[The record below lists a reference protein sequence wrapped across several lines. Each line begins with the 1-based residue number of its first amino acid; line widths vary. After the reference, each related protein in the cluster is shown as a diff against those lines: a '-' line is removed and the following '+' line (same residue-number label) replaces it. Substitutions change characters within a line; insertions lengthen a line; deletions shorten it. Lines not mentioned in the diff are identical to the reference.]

1 MLRKLL
7 YIIATILGIIV
18 CAVIANVIVD
28 SLSASQY
35 VDMVSILCI
44 IGIAAYGIYDI
55 ALVVI
60 QKVLEEIM
68 SLNTSLPF
76 HFSKED
82 SKWIL

>member
-1 MLRKLL
+1 MEGDVMLRKLL

-18 CAVIANVIVD
+18 CAVIANVIID

-55 ALVVI
+55 ALVI
-60 QKVLEEIM
+60 RDTDVLNW
-68 SLNTSLPF
+68 LF
-76 HFSKED
+76 RKFWKR
-82 SKWIL
+82 

>member
-55 ALVVI
+55 ALVI
-60 QKVLEEIM
+60 RDTDA
-68 SLNTSLPF
+68 LNWLF
-76 HFSKED
+76 RKFWKR
-82 SKWIL
+82 

>member
-44 IGIAAYGIYDI
+44 IGIAVYGIYDI
-55 ALVVI
+55 ALVI
-60 QKVLEEIM
+60 RDTDVLNW
-68 SLNTSLPF
+68 LF
-76 HFSKED
+76 RKFWKR
-82 SKWIL
+82 

>member
-18 CAVIANVIVD
+18 CAVIADAIVD

-55 ALVVI
+55 ALVI
-60 QKVLEEIM
+60 RDTDVLNW
-68 SLNTSLPF
+68 LF
-76 HFSKED
+76 RKFWKR
-82 SKWIL
+82 